1 MRAVIKME
9 VDLSTQIR
17 QVLTML
23 LSWLRDILNALD
35 SIYIL
40 PGVTVLRLII
50 AVVVIGLILSAV
62 FVKFDGGEEF
72 E

>member
-1 MRAVIKME
+1 MM
-9 VDLSTQIR
+9 VDLTQQLA
-17 QVLTML
+17 QVLSVI
-23 LSWLRDILNALD
+23 LSWLRDIFNALD
-35 SIYIL
+35 AIYIL

-50 AVVVIGLILSAV
+50 AVVVIGLILSAI